1 MEHIV
6 GLVVLILLLVVCV
19 LLLAGVGILGMM
31 RVNEKSPDCPTIPLW
46 TPPNKTVNEKII
58 ASIRKEYP
66 NAVITETA
74 DKIVVDFQIT
84 LLQPVKQIKISGVVE
99 L

>member
-1 MEHIV
+1 MGHSIENTECPEC
-6 GLVVLILLLVVCV
+6 GV
-19 LLLAGVGILGMM
+19 LLFDSGQFLQCDECGHIE
-31 RVNEKSPDCPTIPLW
+31 EKT
-46 TPPNKTVNEKII
+46 NEKII

>member
-1 MEHIV
+1 MGYTITQAKCPQCGEFLFDSGRFLQCDECGHIE
-6 GLVVLILLLVVCV
+6 
-19 LLLAGVGILGMM
+19 
-31 RVNEKSPDCPTIPLW
+31 EKT
-46 TPPNKTVNEKII
+46 NEKII
-58 ASIRKEYP
+58 ASIKKEYP